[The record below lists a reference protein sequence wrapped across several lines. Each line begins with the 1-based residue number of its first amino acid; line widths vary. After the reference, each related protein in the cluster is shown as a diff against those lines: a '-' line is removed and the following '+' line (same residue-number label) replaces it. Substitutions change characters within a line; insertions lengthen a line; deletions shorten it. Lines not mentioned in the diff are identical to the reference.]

1 MATAGIRIGNTG
13 LTIGAS
19 MMIILLALGAIWYF
33 SGSGPQCDDC
43 IDDLP
48 DDEQVTPLAIQ
59 ARYDFHV
66 NAISANDIRKGEP
79 ETAIAFLSINDEEGA
94 KELADALA
102 QYSWYGLSGTH
113 GPDDIKGDNIPISQG
128 GSELI
133 PSNLRHRY
141 ALGRYVYMPGSSH
154 DALMEMI
161 EDNADNLE
169 GLCK

>member
-33 SGSGPQCDDC
+33 SGPQCDDC
-43 IDDLP
+43 IDDQP

-59 ARYDFHV
+59 ARCDLGG
-66 NAISANDIRKGEP
+66 ALSANDVEKGEF

-102 QYSWYGLSGTH
+102 QYSWYRLSRIH

-133 PSNLRHRY
+133 PSNLRARY
-141 ALGRYVYMPGSSH
+141 DLGRYVYMPGSSH
-154 DALMEMI
+154 DALIGMI
-161 EDNADNLE
+161 EDNADNLA

>member
-33 SGSGPQCDDC
+33 SGPQCDDC

-59 ARYDFHV
+59 ARCDLGGV
-66 NAISANDIRKGEP
+66 LSANDVEKGEF

-102 QYSWYGLSGTH
+102 QYSWYRLSGTH

-133 PSNLRHRY
+133 PSNLRARY
-141 ALGRYVYMPGSSH
+141 DLGRYVYMPGSSH
-154 DALMEMI
+154 DALIGMI
-161 EDNADNLE
+161 EDNADNLA